1 MMLQSNNSEKI
12 NIEMNLRYLKLQT
25 ILANYETMAKDIEN
39 DNLSCHE
46 YLYRLTSK
54 EVEMR
59 QENRIK
65 SSIKR
70 ARFPKQKHLVDFKF
84 QEVPSI
90 NKQTVIELTTGNFLA
105 DSTNLIFYGKPGL
118 GKTHLAISIGRELCL
133 KGFKVIFFTG
143 CELVQELKR
152 AKDDLALTQYFK
164 KMRAVDL
171 VIIDEL
177 GFIPFE
183 KQEADLLFQFISD
196 RYERGSVL
204 ITSNLVFSEWEKVF
218 QDKITTA
225 AVIDRLIHYSVI
237 LELREDDSFRTKE
250 AKLRMLRQKQSQ
262 EKHIIASKL
271 KSKSKQSVKKQSVD
285 NLKNQCTK
293 KGKIGK

>member
-1 MMLQSNNSEKI
+1 MLQSNDSEKI
-12 NIEMNLRYLKLQT
+12 HIEMNLRYLKLQT
-25 ILANYETMAKDIEN
+25 ILKNYETIAKEIEN
-39 DNLSCHE
+39 DSLSCHE

-54 EVEMR
+54 EVEVR
-59 QENRIK
+59 QENRVK
-65 SSIKR
+65 SSIKK

-90 NKQTVIELTTGNFLA
+90 NKQTIIELATGNFLA

-164 KMRAVDL
+164 KLRTVDL

-237 LELREDDSFRTKE
+237 IELREDDSFRTKE
-250 AKLRMLRQKQSQ
+250 AKLRMQRQ
-262 EKHIIASKL
+262 EKKIVTSKL
-271 KSKSKQSVKKQSVD
+271 ESKSKRS
-285 NLKNQCTK
+285 TK
-293 KGKIGK
+293 K